1 MGVDGYLLNELTKA
15 NDTADM
21 PTYVGFVFNPDPVA
35 NEIAACNN
43 VVHEYNTELIAGHYD
58 SPEDVEMALQ
68 MFNDK
73 LIANGVDRIVAECQR
88 QMDAWAAAN
97 GY

>member
-1 MGVDGYLLNELTKA
+1 
-15 NDTADM
+15 
-21 PTYVGFVFNPDPVA
+21 
-35 NEIAACNN
+35 
-43 VVHEYNTELIAGHYD
+43 
-58 SPEDVEMALQ
+58 MALQ

-97 GY
+97 G